1 LTLIQNPKSKIQNNL
16 SNAYLLVSHGS
27 RDPRPQAA
35 VSELARQLNLYWGA
49 VTPSAVNCQL
59 STVNCFVG
67 TAQLEL
73 AAKPLHLQISDFAC
87 SCIEVGIVRMV
98 ILPLFLIPGV
108 HAIEDIPAEV
118 ALAQAEIGEAVKLV
132 VAPFL
137 GSAADFIDLFAQ
149 HRSSLPRQSIIM
161 AHGSRKA
168 GGNAIVEQL
177 ANRLNV
183 RVAYWSIDPSLVD
196 TVAELVATGAT
207 EIGILPYFL
216 FAGGITDSIEKLVS
230 ELRVQHPQVQLRLG
244 KPIGNSP
251 ELVSTIVKQ
260 LTVDS

>member
-1 LTLIQNPKSKIQNNL
+1 L

-27 RDPRPQAA
+27 RDSRPQTA
-35 VSELARQLNLYWGA
+35 VSELARQLNLRLGA
-49 VTPSAVNCQL
+49 VAPVTSPIL
-59 STVNCFVG
+59 VG

-87 SCIEVGIVRMV
+87 RSREVGIVRMV

-118 ALAQAEIGEAVKLV
+118 ALAQAEIGSAVKLV

-137 GSAADFIDLFAQ
+137 GSAADFTDLFAQ
-149 HRSSLPRQSIIM
+149 NRSSLPSQSIIM
-161 AHGSRKA
+161 AHGSRKT

-177 ANRLNV
+177 ATRLNV
-183 RVAYWSIDPSLVD
+183 RVAYWSIDPSLGD

-216 FAGGITDSIEKLVS
+216 FVGGITDSIEKLVS
-230 ELRVQHPQVQLRLG
+230 ELRSQHPQVQLRLG
-244 KPIGNSP
+244 EPIGNSS
-251 ELVSTIVKQ
+251 ELVNTIVNILRPHTTSK
-260 LTVDS
+260 